1 MEVKQG
7 AREMAIKSLRSR
19 PRPDNLKNQPRTSQS
34 LARRIY
40 LGALLIGAGWI
51 AWQIVGPLVFLD
63 ADGMI
68 MQDHK
73 VVGADYTAQVLSM
86 TARPGD
92 RLTAG
97 QRIGTLTS
105 TQMLDVLSDLTSR
118 EAQATSRREQIDARL
133 AAIKATL
140 PAADQR
146 KMAAEAARAA
156 VETAAQ
162 RGLTTV
168 THRADVSLSRYEAE
182 REAEG
187 LRAETTSLT
196 SERAALEGNLSR
208 IATALE
214 AARATYRDGAIFSPV
229 EGTVGPKVAAPGT
242 VLRPGE
248 SVAALYYGPQYVV
261 AYLPTGRL
269 YSAKPGDRVIVSDGG
284 THRRGQIERVEGLA
298 DALPAEFQSNFR
310 SLERRQVVR
319 VALDNDGGP
328 TFPLLAKINVSDW
341 YAPANLL
348 SQARDVLT
356 SMLGISV
363 AEASRS

>member
-1 MEVKQG
+1 
-7 AREMAIKSLRSR
+7 MAIKSLRSR

-40 LGALLIGAGWI
+40 LAALLVGGGWI
-51 AWQIVGPLVFLD
+51 AVQIIGPFVFLD

-73 VVGADYTAQVLSM
+73 VVGADYTAQVLSI

-92 RLTAG
+92 QVAAG
-97 QRIGTLTS
+97 QRIGMLTS

-118 EAQATSRREQIDARL
+118 QAQATSRREQVDARL

-146 KMAAEAARAA
+146 KTAAEAARAA

-168 THRADVSLSRYEAE
+168 TRRAEVSLSRYEAA
-182 REAEG
+182 RDAEG
-187 LRAETTSLT
+187 LRAEATSLV
-196 SERAALEGNLSR
+196 SERTALEGNLSR

-248 SVAALYYGPQYVV
+248 PLAVVYYGAPYVV
-261 AYLPTGRL
+261 AYLPTSRL
-269 YSAKPGDRVIVSDGG
+269 YSAKPGDHVIVSDGG
-284 THRRGQIERVEGLA
+284 TRRRGRIERVEGLA

-319 VALDNDGGP
+319 VALDEGASVG
-328 TFPLLAKINVSDW
+328 FPLLAKISVVDW
-341 YAPANLL
+341 YAPANLV
-348 SQARDVLT
+348 SEMREVLT
-356 SMLGISV
+356 SMLGTSV
-363 AEASRS
+363 AEASRR

>member
-1 MEVKQG
+1 MT
-7 AREMAIKSLRSR
+7 IKSLRSR

-34 LARRIY
+34 WARRIY
-40 LGALLIGAGWI
+40 LGALLIGGGWI
-51 AWQIVGPLVFLD
+51 GAQITGPLVFLD
-63 ADGMI
+63 ADGLI

-73 VVGADYTAQVLSM
+73 VVGADYTAQVVSM

-92 RLTAG
+92 RLAAG

-118 EAQATSRREQIDARL
+118 QAQARSRREQIDARL

-146 KMAAEAARAA
+146 KTTAEAARAA
-156 VETAAQ
+156 VETEAQ

-168 THRADVSLSRYEAE
+168 TRRAEVSLARYEAA

-187 LRAETTSLT
+187 LRAEATSLT
-196 SERAALEGNLSR
+196 SERTALESNLNR

-229 EGTVGPKVAAPGT
+229 EGTVGPKAAAPGT

-248 SVAALYYGPQYVV
+248 PVAVVYYGPQYVV
-261 AYLPTGRL
+261 AYLPTTRL
-269 YSAKPGDRVIVSDGG
+269 YSTKPGDHVIVSDGR
-284 THRRGQIERVEGLA
+284 THRRGRIERVEGLA
-298 DALPAEFQSNFR
+298 EALPAEFQSNFR

-319 VALDNDGGP
+319 VALDDDGGP
-328 TFPLLAKINVSDW
+328 AFPLLAKISVSDW
-341 YAPANLL
+341 YSPTNLL
-348 SQARDVLT
+348 SEVREVLT
-356 SMLGISV
+356 NMLGT
-363 AEASRS
+363 

>member
-1 MEVKQG
+1 
-7 AREMAIKSLRSR
+7 MAIKSLRSR
-19 PRPDNLKNQPRTSQS
+19 PRPDNLQNQPRTSQS

-40 LGALLIGAGWI
+40 LTALLIGGGWI
-51 AWQIVGPLVFLD
+51 AVQIIGPFAFLD

-73 VVGADYTAQVLSM
+73 VVGADYTAQVLSI

-92 RLTAG
+92 RLAAG
-97 QRIGTLTS
+97 QRIGMLTS

-118 EAQATSRREQIDARL
+118 EAQATSRREQIEARL

-146 KMAAEAARAA
+146 KTTAEAARAA
-156 VETAAQ
+156 VETAAK

-168 THRADVSLSRYEAE
+168 TRRAEVSLARYEAA

-187 LRAETTSLT
+187 LRAEATSLA
-196 SERAALEGNLSR
+196 SERVALEGNLNR

-248 SVAALYYGPQYVV
+248 PLAVVYYGLQYVV
-261 AYLPTGRL
+261 AYLPTNRL
-269 YSAKPGDRVIVSDGG
+269 YSPKPGDRVIISDGG
-284 THRRGQIERVEGLA
+284 TRQPGRIERVEGLA

-319 VALDNDGGP
+319 VALDDHGAP
-328 TFPLLAKINVSDW
+328 AFPLLAKITVSDW
-341 YAPANLL
+341 YAPANLV
-348 SQARDVLT
+348 SEMRGVLT
-356 SMLGISV
+356 SMLGPSA
-363 AEASRS
+363 AEASRR

>member
-1 MEVKQG
+1 
-7 AREMAIKSLRSR
+7 MAIKSLRSR
-19 PRPDNLKNQPRTSQS
+19 PRPDNLQNQPRTSQS

-40 LGALLIGAGWI
+40 LAALLIGGGWI
-51 AWQIVGPLVFLD
+51 AVQIIGPFVFLD

-73 VVGADYTAQVLSM
+73 VVGADYTAQVLSI

-92 RLTAG
+92 RLAAE
-97 QRIGTLTS
+97 QRIGMLTS

-133 AAIKATL
+133 TAIKATL

-156 VETAAQ
+156 VETAAK

-168 THRADVSLSRYEAE
+168 TRRAEVSLARYEAA

-187 LRAETTSLT
+187 LRAEATSLA
-196 SERAALEGNLSR
+196 SERTALEGNLNR
-208 IATALE
+208 VATSLE

-248 SVAALYYGPQYVV
+248 PLAVVYYGPQYVV
-261 AYLPTGRL
+261 AYLPTNRL
-269 YSAKPGDRVIVSDGG
+269 YSAKPGDRIIVSDGRTQRPG
-284 THRRGQIERVEGLA
+284 RIERVEGLA

-319 VALDNDGGP
+319 VALDGDGAP
-328 TFPLLAKINVSDW
+328 AFPLLAKITVSNW
-341 YAPANLL
+341 YAPANLV
-348 SQARDVLT
+348 SEMREVVT
-356 SMLGISV
+356 GMLGTSV
-363 AEASRS
+363 AEASRR